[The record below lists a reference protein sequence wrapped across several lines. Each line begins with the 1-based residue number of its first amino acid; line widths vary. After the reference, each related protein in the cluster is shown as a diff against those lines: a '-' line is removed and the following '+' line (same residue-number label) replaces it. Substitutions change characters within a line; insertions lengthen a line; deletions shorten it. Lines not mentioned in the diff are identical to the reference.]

1 MTVQSKITLP
11 TVADVKVFISVMNTC
26 PSDEVVL
33 KSGRYV
39 VNAKSLMGIFSL
51 DLDLPVE
58 IEFPVEVHKFVK
70 ENVLER
76 WGTV

>member
-1 MTVQSKITLP
+1 MTVQSKIMLP
-11 TVADVKVFISVMNTC
+11 TVADVKVFISVMNDC

-51 DLDLPVE
+51 DLDQPVD